1 VHRDTRY
8 DAMIPQ
14 ELIKKIRQI
23 QIYTSR
29 MVDASFTGQYESV
42 FKGRGMQFD
51 EVREYTPGD
60 DIRTI
65 DWNVTARTGKPY
77 IKRFVEEREM
87 TVIFAVDLSAS
98 GDFGTINK
106 AKNEL
111 AAEFCAVMAFAAAK
125 NNDKVGLLIFADQI
139 ELYIPPKKGIS
150 HMLRLIRELLYFKMP
165 KRKTD
170 ISQALDYLAK
180 VVRKRATVF
189 LVSDFIEMDLAIL
202 PKGTPNG
209 ANGTDFKKPLG
220 LLNKRHDVIA
230 VSVRDRAE
238 IALPGVGLIEL
249 TDAETGETILID
261 TSSRQF
267 RNKYSAACAQRFGEL
282 QNMLRTINVD
292 CISISTDKP
301 YIQDLVR
308 FFHMRHRRH

>member
-1 VHRDTRY
+1 
-8 DAMIPQ
+8 MIPQ

-29 MVDASFTGQYESV
+29 AVDASFAGQYESV

-87 TVIFAVDLSAS
+87 TVMFAVDLSAS
-98 GDFGTINK
+98 GDFGTVNK

-111 AAEFCAVMAFAAAK
+111 AAEFCAVLAFAAAK
-125 NNDKVGLLIFADQI
+125 NNDKVGLLIFTDRI

-150 HMLRLIRELLYFKMP
+150 HMLRLVRELLYFKMP
-165 KRKTD
+165 KRKTN
-170 ISQALDYLAK
+170 IGEALDYLGK
-180 VVRKRATVF
+180 VIRKKATMF
-189 LVSDFIEMDLAIL
+189 LVSDFIE
-202 PKGTPNG
+202 
-209 ANGTDFKKPLG
+209 TDFKRPLS

-230 VSVRDRAE
+230 VTVRDKAE
-238 IALPGVGLIEL
+238 ITLPGIGLIEF
-249 TDAETGETILID
+249 TDAETGEIILID
-261 TSSRQF
+261 TSSRKF
-267 RNKYSAACAQRFGEL
+267 RNQYSNTTALRFDEL
-282 QNMLRTINVD
+282 KNMLRTINVD

-308 FFHMRHRRH
+308 FFHMRHKRY

>member
-1 VHRDTRY
+1 
-8 DAMIPQ
+8 MIPQ

-29 MVDASFTGQYESV
+29 AVDASFAGQYESV

-77 IKRFVEEREM
+77 IKRYVEEREM
-87 TVIFAVDLSAS
+87 TVMFAVDLSAS
-98 GDFGTINK
+98 GDFGTVNK

-111 AAEFCAVMAFAAAK
+111 AAEFCAVLAFAAAK
-125 NNDKVGLLIFADQI
+125 NNDKVGLLIFTDQI

-150 HMLRLIRELLYFKMP
+150 HMLRLVRELLYFKMP
-165 KRKTD
+165 KRKTN
-170 ISQALDYLAK
+170 IGEALDYLGK
-180 VVRKRATVF
+180 VIRKKATMF
-189 LVSDFIEMDLAIL
+189 LVSDFIEA
-202 PKGTPNG
+202 
-209 ANGTDFKKPLG
+209 DFKRPLS

-230 VSVRDRAE
+230 VTVRDKAE
-238 IALPGVGLIEL
+238 ITLPGIGLIEFA
-249 TDAETGETILID
+249 DAETGEIILVD
-261 TSSRQF
+261 TSSRKF
-267 RNKYSAACAQRFGEL
+267 RNQYSNTTARRFDEL
-282 QNMLRTINVD
+282 KNMLRTINVD

-308 FFHMRHRRH
+308 FFHMRHKCY

>member
-1 VHRDTRY
+1 
-8 DAMIPQ
+8 MIPQ

-29 MVDASFTGQYESV
+29 TVDASFAGQYESV
-42 FKGRGMQFD
+42 FKGRGMEFD

-65 DWNVTARTGKPY
+65 DWNVTARTGRPY

-98 GDFGTINK
+98 GDFGTVNK

-125 NNDKVGLLIFADQI
+125 NNDKVGLLVFSDQI
-139 ELYIPPKKGIS
+139 ELYIPPKKGIN
-150 HMLRLIRELLYFKMP
+150 HMLRLVRELLFFRMP
-165 KRKTD
+165 RRKTN

-180 VVRKRATVF
+180 ILHKKATVF
-189 LVSDFIEMDLAIL
+189 LVSDFIES
-202 PKGTPNG
+202 N
-209 ANGTDFKKPLG
+209 FSKPLS
-220 LLNKRHDVIA
+220 LLNRRHDVIA

-238 IALPGVGLIEL
+238 IQLPNIGLVEL
-249 TDAETGETILID
+249 IDAETGQTMLVD
-261 TSSRQF
+261 TSSRRF
-267 RNKYSAACAQRFGEL
+267 RNTYKNTSTEQFDDLKG
-282 QNMLRTINVD
+282 MLRRINID
-292 CISISTDKP
+292 CINISTDKP
-301 YIQDLVR
+301 YIRDLVR
-308 FFHMRHRRH
+308 FFHMRHRRQ

>member
-1 VHRDTRY
+1 
-8 DAMIPQ
+8 MIPQ

-29 MVDASFTGQYESV
+29 TVDASFAGQYESV

-87 TVIFAVDLSAS
+87 TVMFAVDLSAS
-98 GDFGTINK
+98 GDFGTVNK

-111 AAEFCAVMAFAAAK
+111 AAEFCAVLAFAAAK
-125 NNDKVGLLIFADQI
+125 NNDKVGLLIFTDQI

-150 HMLRLIRELLYFKMP
+150 HVLRLIRELLYFKMP
-165 KRKTD
+165 KRKTN
-170 ISQALDYLAK
+170 ITQALDYLGK
-180 VVRKRATVF
+180 VVRKKATVF
-189 LVSDFIEMDLAIL
+189 LVSDFIET
-202 PKGTPNG
+202 G
-209 ANGTDFKKPLG
+209 FKKTLS

-230 VSVRDRAE
+230 VPVRDKAE
-238 IALPGVGLIEL
+238 VTLPGIGLIEF
-249 TDAETGETILID
+249 TDAETGEIILID
-261 TSSRQF
+261 TSSKQF
-267 RNKYSAACAQRFGEL
+267 RNQYSNTTARRFDEL
-282 QNMLRTINVD
+282 KNMLRTINVD
-292 CISISTDKP
+292 CISINTDKP
-301 YIQDLVR
+301 YIQDLIR
-308 FFHMRHRRH
+308 FFHVRHRRY

>member
-1 VHRDTRY
+1 
-8 DAMIPQ
+8 MIPK

-29 MVDASFTGQYESV
+29 AVDASFAGQYESV

-87 TVIFAVDLSAS
+87 TVVFAVDLSAS
-98 GDFGTINK
+98 GDFGTVDK
-106 AKNEL
+106 MKNEL
-111 AAEFCAVMAFAAAK
+111 AAEFCAVLAFAAAK
-125 NNDKVGLLIFADQI
+125 NNDKVGLLIFTDQI
-139 ELYIPPKKGIS
+139 ELYIPPKKGTR

-165 KRKTD
+165 RRKTD
-170 ISQALDYLAK
+170 IPQALDYLAK
-180 VVRKRATVF
+180 VIRKKATIF
-189 LVSDFIEMDLAIL
+189 LVSDFIE
-202 PKGTPNG
+202 
-209 ANGTDFKKPLG
+209 TDFKKPLS

-238 IALPGVGLIEL
+238 IALPGAGLIEFA
-249 TDAETGETILID
+249 DAETGEIILVD
-261 TSSRQF
+261 TSSRGF
-267 RNKYSAACAQRFGEL
+267 RNQYSNTSAERFDGL
-282 QNMLRTINVD
+282 KDLLRSVSVD

-308 FFHMRHRRH
+308 FFHMRRRRY

>member
-1 VHRDTRY
+1 
-8 DAMIPQ
+8 MIPQ

-29 MVDASFTGQYESV
+29 AVDASFAGQYESV

-87 TVIFAVDLSAS
+87 TVMFAVDLSAS
-98 GDFGTINK
+98 GDFGTVNK

-111 AAEFCAVMAFAAAK
+111 AAEFCAVLAFAAAK
-125 NNDKVGLLIFADQI
+125 NNDKVGLLIFTDRI

-150 HMLRLIRELLYFKMP
+150 HMLRLVRELLYFKMP
-165 KRKTD
+165 KRKTN
-170 ISQALDYLAK
+170 IGEALDYLGK
-180 VVRKRATVF
+180 VIRKKATMF
-189 LVSDFIEMDLAIL
+189 LVSDFIE
-202 PKGTPNG
+202 
-209 ANGTDFKKPLG
+209 TDFKRPLS

-230 VSVRDRAE
+230 VPVRDKAE
-238 IALPGVGLIEL
+238 ITLPGIGLIEFA
-249 TDAETGETILID
+249 DAETGEIILID
-261 TSSRQF
+261 TSSRKF
-267 RNKYSAACAQRFGEL
+267 RNQYSNTTALRFDEL
-282 QNMLRTINVD
+282 KNMLRTINVD

-308 FFHMRHRRH
+308 FFHMRHKRY

>member
-1 VHRDTRY
+1 
-8 DAMIPQ
+8 MIPQ
-14 ELIKKIRQI
+14 ELIQKIRKI

-29 MVDASFTGQYESV
+29 MVDASFAGQYESV
-42 FKGRGMQFD
+42 FRGRGMEFD

-65 DWNVTARTGKPY
+65 DWNVTARTGRAY

-87 TVIFAVDLSAS
+87 TVVFAVDLSAS
-98 GDFGTINK
+98 GDFGTVNK

-111 AAEFCAVMAFAAAK
+111 GAEFCAVMAFAAAK
-125 NNDKVGLLIFADQI
+125 NNDKVGLLIFTDRI

-165 KRKTD
+165 ERRTD
-170 ISQALDYLAK
+170 ISQALDYLGR
-180 VVRKRATVF
+180 VIRKRATVF
-189 LVSDFIEMDLAIL
+189 LVSDFIE
-202 PKGTPNG
+202 
-209 ANGTDFKKPLG
+209 TDFKKPLS
-220 LLNKRHDVIA
+220 LLNQRHDVIA

-238 IALPGVGLIEL
+238 VALPSVGLIEFA
-249 TDAETGETILID
+249 DAETGEIVLVD

-267 RNKYSAACAQRFGEL
+267 RNKYRNSCTQRFDEL
-282 QNMLRTINVD
+282 IKMLQSIDVD

-301 YIQDLVR
+301 YIQDLIR

>member
-1 VHRDTRY
+1 
-8 DAMIPQ
+8 MIPQ

-29 MVDASFTGQYESV
+29 AVDASFAGQYESV

-87 TVIFAVDLSAS
+87 TVMFAVDLSAS
-98 GDFGTINK
+98 GDFGTVNK

-111 AAEFCAVMAFAAAK
+111 AAEFCAVLAFAAAK
-125 NNDKVGLLIFADQI
+125 NNDKVGLLIFTDQI

-150 HMLRLIRELLYFKMP
+150 HMLRLVRELLYFKMP
-165 KRKTD
+165 KRKTN
-170 ISQALDYLAK
+170 IGEALDYLGK
-180 VVRKRATVF
+180 VIRKKATMF
-189 LVSDFIEMDLAIL
+189 LVSDFIE
-202 PKGTPNG
+202 
-209 ANGTDFKKPLG
+209 TDFKRPLS

-230 VSVRDRAE
+230 VPVRDKAE
-238 IALPGVGLIEL
+238 ITLPGIGLIEFA
-249 TDAETGETILID
+249 DAETGEIILID
-261 TSSRQF
+261 TSSRKF
-267 RNKYSAACAQRFGEL
+267 RNQYSNTTARRFDEL
-282 QNMLRTINVD
+282 KNMLRTINVD

-308 FFHMRHRRH
+308 FFHMRHKRY